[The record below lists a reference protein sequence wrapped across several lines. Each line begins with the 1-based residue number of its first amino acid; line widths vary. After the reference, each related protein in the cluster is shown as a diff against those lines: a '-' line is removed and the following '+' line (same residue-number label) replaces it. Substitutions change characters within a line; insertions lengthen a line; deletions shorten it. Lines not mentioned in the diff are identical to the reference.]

1 MKRRQTINNVIS
13 ARRVFCTLSITVL
26 LSACA
31 TVSQTVTEIAIQSES
46 TSENIAT
53 KKAVQIN
60 VSFEQTIGTF
70 PEEVLYQL
78 LVADIALIRGQF
90 EVALEKY
97 LHQARETR
105 DIAVIEMANRIAS
118 HQGNT
123 QAALETAQLLF
134 AVAPDEANTHR
145 TLLHAYAMLA
155 DPLEALPHAYWL
167 YLNEE
172 DIEAFLAVTAIAE
185 GSKQEMIGPLIKAY
199 QSLKLEPT
207 KQPAAKLAEAILY
220 RESGELE
227 TAIKT
232 VKQLL
237 TLAPDNQRGLLFL
250 AQTLHQQDRTPEA
263 LSLVE
268 EALQRMPDNQSLR
281 LQYARFLTLTDR
293 PQAIVQFEILRL
305 KNSDNQQVNFL
316 LALLYLNQGAVA
328 PAIDLFVQASSDPS
342 LYADTQYH
350 LGTIADRQGNKVDA
364 LQHYLQVRS
373 GRNYLASASRAA
385 LLLTEQQ
392 TIDSARIY
400 LQQLRIEHP
409 DQSPSLFQIE
419 SNLLLGRDQPDQA
432 FSLLSDGLK
441 AHPNHTQLLYARS
454 MVAELQDNFQI
465 AEQDLRALLAQDENN
480 SAALNAL
487 GYTMLIHTDRR
498 DEAHKLIKRAYLLN
512 PGDPA
517 ILDSLGWVLF
527 VLGNAQQAL
536 PYLEKA
542 MAIMADPEI
551 AAHLGEVQWFLGDR
565 QTAVQTWKRGLAENP
580 DHQTINETIERHRK
594 HYGEHLDV
602 GTFGIESIPS
612 SITEPN
618 VEQTP

>member
-1 MKRRQTINNVIS
+1 MKRRQTINTGNTRNTVIS
-13 ARRVFCTLSITVL
+13 AQRIFIMLSITVM
-26 LSACA
+26 LSSCA
-31 TVSQTVTEIAIQSES
+31 TVSKNVADITTQPEKEATQAIVTPEA
-46 TSENIAT
+46 A
-53 KKAVQIN
+53 
-60 VSFEQTIGTF
+60 IGTF

-90 EVALEKY
+90 EPALEKY
-97 LHQARETR
+97 LQQARETR

-123 QAALETAQLLF
+123 QAVLETAQLWLE
-134 AVAPDEANTHR
+134 AAPDQATPHR
-145 TLLHAYAMLA
+145 ALLHAYAMLA
-155 DPLEALPHAYWL
+155 DPLKALPHAYWL
-167 YLNEE
+167 YINEN

-185 GSKQEMIGPLIKAY
+185 GSKQELIEPLIEAY
-199 QSLKLEPT
+199 QSLDLEPD
-207 KQPAAKLAEAILY
+207 KQPAVKLAEAILY

-227 TAIKT
+227 TAVKT
-232 VKQLL
+232 AEQFL
-237 TLAPDNQRGLLFL
+237 TLVPDNQRGLLFL
-250 AQTLHQQDRTPEA
+250 VQTLHQQDRMAEA
-263 LSLVE
+263 LSLIE

-281 LQYARFLTLTDR
+281 LQYARFLTLADR

-305 KNSDNQQVNFL
+305 KNPDNQQVNFL
-316 LALLYLNQGAVA
+316 LALLYLNQGAAA

-342 LYADTQYH
+342 LYADAQYH
-350 LGTIADRQGNKVDA
+350 LGTIADRQGDSAGA
-364 LQHYLQVRS
+364 LVHYRQVRN
-373 GRNYLASASRAA
+373 GRNYLAAASRTAV
-385 LLLTEQQ
+385 LLSDLQGLD
-392 TIDSARIY
+392 IARIY
-400 LQQLRIEHP
+400 LQQLRAEQP
-409 DQSPSLFQIE
+409 NRSSSLFQVE
-419 SNLLLGRDQPDQA
+419 SNLLLGSDQPDQA
-432 FSLLSDGLK
+432 FATLSHGLET
-441 AHPNHTQLLYARS
+441 HPNDIQLLYARS

-465 AEQDLRALLAQDENN
+465 AEQDLRALLAQDADN

-527 VLGNAQQAL
+527 VLGDAQQAL

-565 QTAVQTWKRGLAENP
+565 QAAVQTWKRGLEQDP

-594 HYGEHLDV
+594 HYGEHLDAES
-602 GTFGIESIPS
+602 FGIESMPS
-612 SITEPN
+612 SIVEPSA
-618 VEQTP
+618 EQTP